1 MLVVIYYCFAGA
13 HASVVSSAIHCGML
27 PTNRIPTYDELIG
40 IQYYDQTDPAYIG
53 MPYLMGDDAYGNSI
67 YFMGMWNQRQA
78 LAGTLEKL
86 LKAAGI
92 SSDKYILQDS
102 FPVLNFSTKVGGALS
117 KRLLITSLGRRISV
131 WGIQRRYPQFV
142 SLVENV
148 KKRLE

>member
-40 IQYYDQTDPAYIG
+40 IQYYDQTDPDYIG
-53 MPYLMGDDAYGNSI
+53 MPYLMGDDEYGNSI

-86 LKAAGI
+86 LIAAGI
-92 SSDKYILQDS
+92 SPDKYILQDS